1 MLRYYI
7 YPSGTQA
14 DGKFYLNPV
23 TGGFWDMLGR
33 NI

>member
-1 MLRYYI
+1 MDSEQTMLRYYI

-23 TGGFWDMLGR
+23 TGGF
-33 NI
+33 